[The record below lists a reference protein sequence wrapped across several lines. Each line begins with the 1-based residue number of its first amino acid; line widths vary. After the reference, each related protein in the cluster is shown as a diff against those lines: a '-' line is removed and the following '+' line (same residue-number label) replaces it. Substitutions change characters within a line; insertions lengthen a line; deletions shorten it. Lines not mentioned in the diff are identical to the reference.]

1 MSRFARQV
9 HRARGRRP
17 GEVTMD
23 RGIGEEK
30 GKRESMHRE
39 RERREGKGL
48 HIRRNRILV
57 K

>member
-1 MSRFARQV
+1 MPGKFTGPK
-9 HRARGRRP
+9 GRRP

-23 RGIGEEK
+23 RGIGKEK